1 MPHYITLHFFPFFKR
16 LRTFKSARAFFK
28 AEMPRAEVLLCLGI
42 ISEQFLFLAPCKK
55 CIENAKWTSFAL
67 GSTGFKRLIL
77 KWTFLPAVAVLKRGE
92 SGDCCQYEC
101 SLCTRTTDCCQVE
114 GGKLFAKKSRQNSG
128 LIDKC
133 YFSVWFFTVYICS
146 WL

>member
-1 MPHYITLHFFPFFKR
+1 
-16 LRTFKSARAFFK
+16 
-28 AEMPRAEVLLCLGI
+28 MPRAEVLLCLGI

-114 GGKLFAKKSRQNSG
+114 GGKLFAKKSRQKSSG

-133 YFSVWFFTVYICS
+133 YFSVWFLLYISARGLSKRGNNC
-146 WL
+146 LAGNRNFQHPQDRLEKTN